1 MRRRKFL
8 LGSLALM
15 TGGPAI
21 AKTRAGIFSSPLC
34 FFHTHTNETLEVA
47 CSPKGI
53 AANQQHAVNHFLR
66 DFRTEEVIS
75 IDDSLM
81 LQLAEL
87 KHRVGNPDSVYEI
100 ISAYRS
106 PKTNDMLSGKSKGVA
121 KKSFHLQGRA
131 IDVRLRGTAT
141 SDLRDAAIAMQ
152 GGGVGYYNRSD
163 FIHLDTGRVR
173 AWGS

>member
-1 MRRRKFL
+1 MA
-8 LGSLALM
+8 GS
-15 TGGPAI
+15 PII
-21 AKTRAGIFSSPLC
+21 ARERAGVFSSPLC

-47 CSPKGI
+47 CTSKGI

-66 DFRTEEVIS
+66 DFRTEEVTS
-75 IDDSLM
+75 IDDSLL

-87 KHRVGNPDSVYEI
+87 KHRVGNQGGVYEI

-106 PKTNDMLSGKSKGVA
+106 PKTNNMLRGKSKGVA

-131 IDVRLRGTAT
+131 IDMRLRGTAT
-141 SDLRDAAIAMQ
+141 SDLRDTAIAMQ
-152 GGGVGYYNRSD
+152 GGGVGYYKCSD

-173 AWGS
+173 AWRG

>member
-1 MRRRKFL
+1 MRRREFL
-8 LGSLALM
+8 FGSLALM
-15 TGGPAI
+15 AGNPLMAQE
-21 AKTRAGIFSSPLC
+21 RAGIFSSPLC

-53 AANQQHAVNHFLR
+53 VANQQYAVNHFLR
-66 DFRTEEVIS
+66 DFRTEEITS
-75 IDDSLM
+75 IDDNLM

-106 PKTNDMLSGKSKGVA
+106 PRTNNMLRGKSKGVA
-121 KKSFHLQGRA
+121 RKSFHLQGRA

-141 SDLRDAAIAMQ
+141 SDLRDTAIAMQ
-152 GGGVGYYNRSD
+152 GGGVGYYKGSD

-173 AWGS
+173 AWRG

>member
-1 MRRRKFL
+1 MRRRQFL

-15 TGGPAI
+15 TGGPVI
-21 AKTRAGIFSSPLC
+21 AKAKTEVFSSPLC
-34 FFHTHTNETLEVA
+34 FFHTHTNESLEVA

-53 AANQQHAVNHFLR
+53 VGNQQHAVNHFLR
-66 DFRTEEVIS
+66 DFRTEEITA
-75 IDDSLM
+75 IDNSLM

-106 PKTNDMLSGKSKGVA
+106 PKTNDMLRGKSKGVA

-131 IDVRLRGTAT
+131 IDLRLRGTAT

-152 GGGVGYYNRSD
+152 DGGVGYYKRSD
-163 FIHLDTGRVR
+163 FIHLDTGRAR
-173 AWGS
+173 AWQG